1 MILDF
6 SEILKEFVLRR
17 IDDLVYIVEEG
28 RSNSRDGSLNKISKG
43 FGFDDFWAYGRSIPF
58 I

>member
-6 SEILKEFVLRR
+6 SEMPKEFVLRR
-17 IDDLVYIVEEG
+17 IGDLVYIVGEG
-28 RSNSRDGSLNKISKG
+28 RSNSRDGSLNKVSKG